1 MLVVNPYLH
10 QNLMPFISFRPHH
23 FSVPASIF
31 QAIISP
37 CNHLRDLPRYENDN
51 FFFSVTLHWIYNYNY
66 KNKVFWIPKWYLVK
80 IIILLCPW
88 NTDAFS
94 VLGASRV
101 TMFSHLYFKC
111 RQTRGRLR
119 NSPNDCRKLY
129 INSVRSSKRKLD
141 LEKNQFWEYLC
152 LDIQI
157 ARAVTA
163 LSLTLSTN
171 LGTTCTY
178 NIYIHIYIYI
188 YI

>member
-1 MLVVNPYLH
+1 
-10 QNLMPFISFRPHH
+10 
-23 FSVPASIF
+23 
-31 QAIISP
+31 
-37 CNHLRDLPRYENDN
+37 
-51 FFFSVTLHWIYNYNY
+51 
-66 KNKVFWIPKWYLVK
+66 
-80 IIILLCPW
+80 
-88 NTDAFS
+88 
-94 VLGASRV
+94 
-101 TMFSHLYFKC
+101 MFSHLYFKC

-188 YI
+188 YIYIDIDIDIDIQKNIQIYKNLCTKIFM